1 MGESGPSCVT
11 KVTTNEI
18 VALFNI
24 VILEKEFHFT
34 KKRQRTAGLN
44 GQLPLRKALC
54 MKKWLNKWNAI
65 LRVTHQQ

>member
-54 MKKWLNKWNAI
+54 MKK
-65 LRVTHQQ
+65 